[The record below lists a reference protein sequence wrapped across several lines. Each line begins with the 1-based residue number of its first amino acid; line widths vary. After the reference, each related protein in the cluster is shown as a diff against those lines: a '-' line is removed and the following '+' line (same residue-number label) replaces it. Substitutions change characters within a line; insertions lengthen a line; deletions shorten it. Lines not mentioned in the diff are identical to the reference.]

1 MRETKFRAWDVFK
14 NKMLIWDDRTFDI
27 YKSGSIEGD
36 IKLGVLRPYEE
47 KDLPFNFKLMQYTG
61 LKDKN
66 GAEIYEGDI
75 LKVGV
80 LRYVGGSS
88 MRNEPM
94 VVKFKDGMFK
104 TGQVSLIS
112 INRRSK
118 IIGNIFE
125 NSELVNSTHQIV
137 CTAQNIISLK

>member
-1 MRETKFRAWDVFK
+1 MREIKFRAWDAFK

-27 YKSGSIEGD
+27 YKSGSIDGD

-47 KDLPFNFKLMQYTG
+47 KDLPFNFKLMQYSG

-66 GAEIYEGDI
+66 GVEIYEGDI
-75 LKVGV
+75 LKGGV

-88 MRNEPM
+88 IQNEPM
-94 VVKFKDGMFK
+94 VVKFEDGMFK
-104 TGQVSLIS
+104 TGLVSLIS

-118 IIGNIFE
+118 IIGNIIE
-125 NSELVNSTHQIV
+125 HPDLVKSTNYKNLYGPEH
-137 CTAQNIISLK
+137 SLLK